1 MANISLNSQSLI
13 DAANKIADAADRIDA
28 AIAKIDAT
36 VSDLD
41 SVWKDKNAKTYLAR
55 YEELKNEHFTEFKQ
69 AAHNYSVF
77 LNKVV
82 EAYRS
87 EFVDPTSES
96 VN

>member
-1 MANISLNSQSLI
+1 MANISLNSQSLV
-13 DAANKIADAADRIDA
+13 DASNKIADAAGRIDA
-28 AIAKIDAT
+28 AIAKIDAA
-36 VSDLD
+36 VGDLET
-41 SVWKDKNAKTYLAR
+41 VWKDQNAKKYLQR
-55 YEELKNEHFTEFKQ
+55 YEELKQEHFEAFKQ

-87 EFVDPTSES
+87 EFVEPTSES